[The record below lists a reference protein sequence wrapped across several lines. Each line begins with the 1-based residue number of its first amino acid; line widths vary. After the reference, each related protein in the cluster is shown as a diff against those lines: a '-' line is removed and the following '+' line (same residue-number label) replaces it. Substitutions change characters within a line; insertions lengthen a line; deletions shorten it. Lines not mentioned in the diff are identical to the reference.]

1 MCKSITKMAKN
12 ILTSILLIFLIS
24 SSSIAQEKSTNQIK
38 QLVKSYKNDIRGPYY
53 RIKWFCE
60 DGSIRDAKDPCPD
73 DLEGIQHAS
82 FKQSALELRKT
93 NRLFF
98 GEILAAT
105 KTNEFLDAN
114 HNYSR
119 LKQYQIGEYLASIDN
134 GWVLRKGQYYRGA
147 KQSEDEEAWGKA
159 FFEDVLKNDDFLKT
173 NYYLIRQALKD
184 IPHNGDTNIGQ
195 LMRSESKILAEEIP
209 SFMDIR
215 IKIHGNPQKTDIDL
229 VKNYIQKNNSKLS
242 LQEKK
247 DLKNLI
253 VTMEQFY
260 APLDFN
266 KIDKEV
272 ASLNGNLMVVE
283 EIKNFS
289 TYYKSNKSSK
299 KIVENS
305 ASILANIRGNIL
317 DFKSSKDRLKLLDIS
332 NQLENILLIETQNW
346 QTESLA
352 ETIRKI
358 EVLTC
363 ASLGSGLLE
372 FWEFDRIEKN
382 FKSALDNQNIT
393 ILELN
398 NLLNTSRSIVEWSA
412 SLIKANYNE
421 DVINYTNFEPMA
433 YGFIDDRVRNSI
445 ALSLGETVS
454 KLGTFVAKVSQINNK
469 VMSIDNQSA
478 IRGLNP
484 GYAFGELV
492 VVDGDPN
499 AIEVNTNKIY
509 IFQNPP
515 SDLKP
520 VAGIMTVSEGN
531 LVSHVQL
538 LARNLGIPNA
548 ALSNENLL
556 ALKKFNGKKVFYAVS
571 NKGNVILKPEND
583 MNNEEEKLF
592 EKVERSKNM
601 IEVPVA
607 DIRLD
612 VSKVINMR
620 EVEATDSGKLCGPKA
635 ANLGELKQLFPKQ
648 VVEGLI
654 IPFGVFKSHMNL
666 PMPNENKTYW
676 EYLNNAFQQADAKK
690 KNGASEEMVEKYLL
704 TSLKKLHTSILNIDL
719 DRAFVQD
726 LKTNFQSAFKND
738 MGNVPVFLRSDTN
751 MEDLKEFTGAGLN
764 LTLFNIKDEDKILQG
779 IKRVWASAYTERSF
793 KWRQKYLLNPENVYP
808 SILII
813 PSVDVDYSGV
823 MITKGINAG
832 AEEDLTVAFSR
843 GAGGAVDG
851 QSAETRLIT
860 KKENFLLAPARQAD
874 YIRLPNYGG
883 TKKYYTSFNNEIL
896 NEDNIDKIREFATQ
910 VRKKIGAKSGNKNQ
924 AYDVEFGF
932 KDDKLWL
939 FQIRPFVENKQ
950 AKSSE
955 YLNSI
960 TPKISNSTKVNIN
973 EKI

>member
-1 MCKSITKMAKN
+1 MTKSIITSF
-12 ILTSILLIFLIS
+12 ILFFLITS
-24 SSSIAQEKSTNQIK
+24 NSIGQEKSTSQVK
-38 QLVKSYKNDIRGPYY
+38 QLIESYKNDIRGPYY

-73 DLEGIQHAS
+73 DMEGIQHAS
-82 FKQSALELRKT
+82 FKQSALDLRKT
-93 NRLFF
+93 NQLFF

-105 KTNEFLDAN
+105 KTNEFLDEN

-134 GWVLRKGQYYRGA
+134 GWILRKGQYYRGA
-147 KQSEDEEAWGKA
+147 KQSEDEEAWGKE
-159 FFEDVLKNDDFLKT
+159 FFEEVLKNDDFLKT
-173 NYYLIRQALKD
+173 NYYLVRQALKD

-195 LMRSESKILAEEIP
+195 LMRSESKILAEDIP

-229 VKNYIQKNNSKLS
+229 VKNYIQKNDKKLS

-266 KIDKEV
+266 KIDKEI
-272 ASLNGNLMVVE
+272 ASLKGNAMVIE

-289 TYYKSNKSSK
+289 NYYKNNKSSK

-317 DFKSSKDRLKLLDIS
+317 DFTSSKDRLKLLDIS

-346 QTESLA
+346 QTEDLA

-372 FWEFDRIEKN
+372 FWEYDRIEKN
-382 FKSALDNQNIT
+382 FKSVTENKDVT
-393 ILELN
+393 IKELN

-421 DVINYTNFEPMA
+421 DVIKYTSFEPMA

-454 KLGTFVAKVSQINNK
+454 KLGTFVAKVSKINNK

-484 GYAFGELV
+484 GYAYGELV

-515 SDLKP
+515 SELKP

-556 ALKKFNGKKVFYAVS
+556 DLKKFDEKKVFYAVS
-571 NKGNVILKPEND
+571 NKGNVILKPESD
-583 MNNEEEKLF
+583 MSNEEEKLF

-635 ANLGELKQLFPKQ
+635 ANLGELKQLFPNQ
-648 VVEGLI
+648 VVEGII

-666 PMPNENKTYW
+666 EMPNENKTYW
-676 EYLNNAFQQADAKK
+676 EYLSNAFKQADAKK
-690 KNGASEEMVEKYLL
+690 KNGVSDEMVEKYLL
-704 TSLKKLHTSILNIDL
+704 ASLAKLHKSILNIEL
-719 DRAFVQD
+719 DKSFVKD
-726 LKTNFQSAFKND
+726 LKTNFQSAFKDD

-764 LTLFNIKDEDKILQG
+764 LTLFNIKNEEKILAG

-860 KKENFLLAPARQAD
+860 KTDNFLLAPARQAD

-883 TKKYYTSFNNEIL
+883 TKKYYTSFNKEIL
-896 NEDNIDKIREFATQ
+896 NEDNIEKIREFATQ
-910 VRKKIGAKSGNKNQ
+910 VRKKIGAKTGNKKQ

-950 AKSSE
+950 AKSSD

-960 TPKISNSTKVNIN
+960 TPKISSSTKVNIN